1 MGRIRLVR
9 TDLSDESSL
18 PAQADFAGWLADP
31 EVDHVVF
38 INNAFSDQP
47 IGSVGALPA
56 GPLLSALRTNVI
68 APVLLTNALM
78 AVPAVAGGPLL
89 LTVLNITA
97 AVAKR
102 PLPGWAVYAA
112 SKAGIE
118 VFFDT
123 LAVEH
128 AGDSR
133 ITVHNVNPGAM
144 DTPMQERIRSSAFPD
159 RERFVALKENG
170 QLASPAGVAGRIVAE
185 YLGPHPDR
193 PSP

>member
-1 MGRIRLVR
+1 MGRIRLVK
-9 TDLSDESSL
+9 TDLSDASSL
-18 PAQADFAGWLADP
+18 PSQADFAEWLAAP
-31 EVDHVVF
+31 EVGHVVF

-47 IGSVGALPA
+47 IASIGALPA
-56 GPLLSALRTNVI
+56 GPLLSALRINVI

-78 AVPAVAGGPLL
+78 AVPAVAQGPLH

-102 PLPGWAVYAA
+102 PLPGWAVYAG

-123 LAVEH
+123 LAAEH
-128 AGDSR
+128 ADDTR
-133 ITVHNVNPGAM
+133 IVVHNVNPGAM

-170 QLASPAGVAGRIVAE
+170 QLASPAGVARRIMAE
-185 YLGPHPDR
+185 YLDPSANR
-193 PSP
+193 PAP